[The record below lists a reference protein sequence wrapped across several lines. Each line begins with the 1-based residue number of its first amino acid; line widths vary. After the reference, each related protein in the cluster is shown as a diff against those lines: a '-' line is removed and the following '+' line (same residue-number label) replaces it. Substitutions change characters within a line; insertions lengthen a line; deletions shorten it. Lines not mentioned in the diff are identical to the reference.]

1 MDKDL
6 IVNLYILFVLIAYIV
21 IIGVLAWIAIDFIF
35 GLIHAPLHVKIAVW
49 LLFMLFIIRVRIERN

>member
-1 MDKDL
+1 MEEEL
-6 IVNLYILFVLIAYIV
+6 TAALFILFILITF
-21 IIGVLAWIAIDFIF
+21 IIFVGVLVWIAIDFIL